1 MVRGKNKDEA
11 GSRDEL
17 ISRMQSE
24 EKQRR
29 MRRKADEAGEEMW
42 ALTMQDVVDREVLS
56 LF

>member
-17 ISRMQSE
+17 TSRMQSE

-29 MRRKADEAGEEMW
+29 MRRKADEAGEEMG
-42 ALTMQDVVDREVLS
+42 A
-56 LF
+56 